1 MANSHGTKIILNY
14 ESENITII
22 NDIVNL
28 VNYFIKF
35 VHNEPSVEENVEND
49 SCEEKAEQE
58 PKRRVTFEGAA
69 HKEGVQVVSNEAY
82 GRKAFVAHFGCVFEA
97 GAEERK

>member
-1 MANSHGTKIILNY
+1 MGQAQGRVHKGTGGK
-14 ESENITII
+14 
-22 NDIVNL
+22 
-28 VNYFIKF
+28 
-35 VHNEPSVEENVEND
+35 EPDDGDDVVGQFLEENVEND

-69 HKEGVQVVSNEAY
+69 HKEGVQVVSNEAC
-82 GRKAFVAHFGCVFEA
+82 GRKAFVTHFGGVFEA